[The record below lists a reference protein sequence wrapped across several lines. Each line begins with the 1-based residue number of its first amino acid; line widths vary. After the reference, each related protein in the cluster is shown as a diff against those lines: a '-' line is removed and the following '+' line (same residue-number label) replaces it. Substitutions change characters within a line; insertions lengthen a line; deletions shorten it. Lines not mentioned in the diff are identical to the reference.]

1 MSRRRYSRRRYSR
14 RNQMDEL
21 GCIVNMFVLPIGI
34 ATALLFSKDPGKKK
48 IGWYMVICMVAF
60 GFMLSSGAS
69 AEASLV
75 AVGIIIAVILIL
87 SFINSSQSS
96 KSQDSVS
103 KENTSQNNK
112 SSLNNNVKENSNNDQ
127 DKHIDSKQNQI
138 AEFQKVSTNVAE
150 KKANHQ
156 DSSMKQKTKEQEIYQ
171 NNLVNH
177 GHSSSDTIF
186 DENLVLLETNGKR
199 VYQKISNNKED
210 IKFSKSKIT
219 ETEIKNDNSMISA
232 TLPRVYY
239 SSVLDGV
246 KKNHVPESYCKIM
259 IEQIRNTNVKECPG
273 VAWKDS
279 ERFYILPLIVGYP
292 IYSWPIDQVFDIER
306 LKIMNVNSDQTYL
319 DLIDQPIAD
328 EYDGLMPEYFMGDIG
343 VDTERYVLSNGV
355 EVTYA
360 SGKILKEILGL

>member
-1 MSRRRYSRRRYSR
+1 
-14 RNQMDEL
+14 MDEL

-69 AEASLV
+69 AEASLTV
-75 AVGIIIAVILIL
+75 VVIIIAIIIIL
-87 SFINSSQSS
+87 SFVNSSQSS
-96 KSQDSVS
+96 NSQSSVS
-103 KENTSQNNK
+103 KESASHNSK
-112 SSLNNNVKENSNNDQ
+112 ISLEKNIEENWNNDQ
-127 DKHIDSKQNQI
+127 AKHIDSKQEKI
-138 AEFQKVSTNVAE
+138 VEFQNVLSNVAE

-156 DSSMKQKTKEQEIYQ
+156 DSSIKEKTKEQEILQ
-171 NNLVNH
+171 NNIVNQ
-177 GHSSSDTIF
+177 GHYPSDTIF
-186 DENLVLLETNGKR
+186 DDNLVLLETNGKR
-199 VYQKISNNKED
+199 VYQKISRKKEATV
-210 IKFSKSKIT
+210 FSEFENT
-219 ETEIKNDNSMISA
+219 EKNIRNDNSMISA
-232 TLPRVYY
+232 ALPRVYY
-239 SSVLDGV
+239 NSVLDAV

-306 LKIMNVNSDQTYL
+306 LKIENVDSEQTYL
-319 DLIDQPIAD
+319 DLINQPIAD
-328 EYDGLMPEYFMGDIG
+328 EYDGLMAEYFMGDVG

-360 SGKILKEILGL
+360 SGKVLKEMLCLKK